1 MKFEEKIKK
10 LEKYVSE
17 LEKDDVDLDS
27 AIKKYTEA
35 MTLIKECDE
44 ELKNVEKKIAKIV
57 TENEKLEEFKLENWL

>member
-1 MKFEEKIKK
+1 MKFEEKIKQ

-57 TENEKLEEFKLENWL
+57 TENEKIEEFKLEN

>member
-10 LEKYVSE
+10 LEQYVSE

-35 MTLIKECDE
+35 MNIIKECDK
-44 ELKNVEKKIAKIV
+44 ELKNVENKIAKIV
-57 TENEKLEEFKLENWL
+57 TENNQLEDFELEN

>member
-57 TENEKLEEFKLENWL
+57 TESDKIEEFKLEN